1 MLNQRLKAAV
11 LITISGH
18 DGPGIT
24 SEFMGIL
31 ANGGVPILDIGQAVV
46 NNLLSLSILFEI
58 DSKADQSSQSI
69 IKDLLFKA
77 TEMGLK
83 LEFKVMDHSEIES
96 GHHLHTARDQYVITL
111 IADPITADAVHRVTR
126 VLAPFK
132 LNIDSIERLS
142 EGEFGCLELMVSGPE
157 SKSGSEKLVIGS
169 LKEQLLAVA
178 QASRVDIA
186 VQAEGLYRRT
196 KRLIVLDMDSTLIQS
211 EVIDELAREAGAFDA
226 VAKITREAMNG
237 GLPFDE
243 SLRKRC
249 AHLAGLSVDRLEA
262 VYQRTQL
269 TPGAERMIKVLK
281 KVGYKVALISGGFT
295 FVADRLRDRLG
306 LDFCYANQLE
316 LRNGK
321 VTGNVIPP
329 IVNAQRKSDLLDV
342 IAQQER
348 IHLEQVVA
356 VGDGANDLLM
366 LQKAGLGIAFNA
378 KPVVRERADA
388 SINQRKLS
396 SILYLLGISTKDL
409 TAIE

>member
-1 MLNQRLKAAV
+1 MLTKSLKAAV

-31 ANGGVPILDIGQAVV
+31 AMGGVPILDIGQAVV

-58 DSKADQSSQSI
+58 DSKSDKASQSI

-83 LEFKVMDHSEIES
+83 LEFRVLDRSEIES
-96 GHHLHTARDQYVITL
+96 GHHLHAARDEYVITL
-111 IADPITADAVHRVTR
+111 IADPITADAVHRVTK
-126 VLAPFK
+126 VLALFQ

-142 EGEFGCLELMVSGPE
+142 EGEFGCLELMVSASD
-157 SKSGSEKLVIGS
+157 SKNSEKLIIGS

-178 QASRVDIA
+178 QSSQVDIA

-211 EVIDELAREAGAFDA
+211 EIIDELAREVGAYEA
-226 VAKITREAMNG
+226 VAKITREAMSG

-249 AHLAGLSVDRLEA
+249 AHLAGLKLDQLEA
-262 VYQRTQL
+262 VYQRTEL
-269 TPGAERMIKVLK
+269 TPGAEQMIRVLK

-306 LDFCYANQLE
+306 LDYCYANQLE
-316 LRNGK
+316 IQSGK

-378 KPVVRERADA
+378 KPVVRESADA

-409 TAIE
+409 SAIE